1 MLDEAFGAGSEVAA
15 RLLKGQF
22 QLAYQEHQ
30 LGLKKLG
37 DSIEQRMDPV
47 ERSAEKVRQE
57 RLEEQERQRRE
68 VAEGLMLQEE
78 QEATKQKQQ
87 GKPTKK
93 KKGSDGKK
101 RKQEEKERR
110 KQEEAQAQKMAAD
123 QRQMALEQA
132 NKTKLQQQEEYERQL
147 QIALQQEQMRIEEQ
161 IAKADMLKQAVPE
174 QANDQTDCHADLE
187 EAQVLQLSC
196 LSHLHI
202 HSLRLASLVDSP
214 NRLLD
219 HAWCRWPL

>member
-132 NKTKLQQQEEYERQL
+132 NKTKMQQEVEYERQL
-147 QIALQQEQMRIEEQ
+147 QIVIQQEQMRIEEQ
-161 IAKADMLKQAVPE
+161 IIKSDMLE
-174 QANDQTDCHADLE
+174 QANDQAECHADLS

>member
-1 MLDEAFGAGSEVAA
+1 MQEDAFVAGSEVAA
-15 RLLKGQF
+15 QLLKTRF
-22 QLAYQEHQ
+22 LLEYQKHHQ
-30 LGLKKLG
+30 SGLKKLG
-37 DSIEQRMDPV
+37 DSIERRVNPD
-47 ERSAEKVRQE
+47 KL
-57 RLEEQERQRRE
+57 LEEQERQRRE
-68 VAEGLMLQEE
+68 IAESLMLQEE

-87 GKPTKK
+87 GKSAKK

-101 RKQEEKERR
+101 RKQEEKDRR
-110 KQEEAQAQKMAAD
+110 KQEEATAQKMAAD

-174 QANDQTDCHADLE
+174 QANDQADCHADLS
-187 EAQVLQLSC
+187 EAQVLLLSC
-196 LSHLHI
+196 SSHLHI
-202 HSLRLASLVDSP
+202 HSLRLASLVESP
-214 NRLLD
+214 NCLLD